1 MNPSNFTHLGDDRRL
16 TIPAKVCHRL
26 GWNAGE
32 PLTFDEQGETLRIVP
47 VSQVLRE
54 VQESF
59 APYRTEGE
67 SLVDELIAER
77 EAEAA
82 RENLHD

>member
-1 MNPSNFTHLGDDRRL
+1 MNLTVHTRLGDDRRVA
-16 TIPAKVCHRL
+16 IPAKLCHKL
-26 GWNAGE
+26 GWSVGE
-32 PLTFDEQGETLRIVP
+32 PLTFEEQGEALRIVP
-47 VSQVLRE
+47 VSQILRE
-54 VQESF
+54 IQESF